1 MELNRK
7 LRLRLRLHD
16 IAYHLLLLAAA
27 ALLGW
32 LSARYGMEADLSAQ
46 NRNTLNPA
54 SVETLAQLI
63 GPLQVDVYISD
74 NNEVTRNAVQ
84 QLIGR
89 YQRHKEDLHL
99 SFINPDT
106 NPAKVRE
113 LGVNTLGEIII
124 EYQGRQERLQHLSED
139 TFTNTLQRL
148 ARGGE
153 RWIVFLSG
161 HGERDP
167 QGQQNHGL
175 NDLGK
180 RLADKGFRVQ
190 THNTLSNPLIP
201 DNTHVLV
208 IAGPAVAY
216 LPAETKLLLE
226 YVENGGNLLWL
237 ADPDIKDYGLAP
249 LAKQL
254 GIGFLPGVVI
264 DATAQTF
271 GITAPD
277 FALVVNYTPSP
288 LTSGFSQFTLYPQ
301 AAALETFS
309 DSNPLNFTP
318 QPFLQTAPP
327 SWTETGAIE
336 GAVQFNEN
344 SKERAGPLTI
354 GLSLSRTL
362 DDAATPAK
370 NEQRIVIIGDG
381 DFLSNSFL
389 GNGGNLELG
398 LNIFNWLSHDDKFI
412 DLTPVSAPDAQVEL
426 SMAALVGIASCFLLV
441 LPLSLLAA
449 GIAIWLRRRKR

>member
-7 LRLRLRLHD
+7 LRLRLRLHN
-16 IAYHLLLLAAA
+16 IVYYLLLIAAA

-32 LSARYGMEADLSAQ
+32 LSTRYSMEADLSAQ

-54 SVETLAQLI
+54 SVEMLSQLS
-63 GPLQVDVYISD
+63 GPLNVDVFIGE
-74 NNEVTRNAVQ
+74 NEVTRNAIQ

-89 YQRHKEDLHL
+89 YQRHKEDLYL

-106 NPAKVRE
+106 NPAKVRT
-113 LGVNTLGEIII
+113 LGINASGEIII
-124 EYQGRQERLQHLSED
+124 EFQGRQERLQHLSEE

-153 RWIVFLSG
+153 RWMVFLSG

-175 NDLGK
+175 ADLGK
-180 RLADKGFRVQ
+180 RLTDKGFHVQ

-201 DNTHVLV
+201 DNTQVLV
-208 IAGPAVAY
+208 IAGPSVAY
-216 LPAETKLLLE
+216 LPAETRLLME
-226 YVENGGNLLWL
+226 YVDRGGNLLWL
-237 ADPDIKDYGLAP
+237 ADPDSKDYGLMP

-254 GIGFLPGVVI
+254 GIRFLPGVVI

-277 FALVVNYTPSP
+277 FALVVNYTPTP
-288 LTSGFSQFTLYPQ
+288 LTPGFSQYTLYPQ
-301 AAALETFS
+301 AAALETLNA
-309 DSNPLNFTP
+309 NPLNFIP
-318 QPFLQTAPP
+318 QPFLQTAER

-336 GAVQFNEN
+336 GAVRFNEN
-344 SKERAGPLTI
+344 SEERSGPLTI

-362 DDAATPAK
+362 GGDAASGK
-370 NEQRIVIIGDG
+370 HEQRIVITGDG

-412 DLTPVSAPDAQVEL
+412 DLKPVGAPDAQVEL
-426 SMAALVGIASCFLLV
+426 STAALVSIASCFLLA
-441 LPLSLLAA
+441 LPLSLFAA
-449 GIAIWLRRRKR
+449 GIVIWLRRRKR